1 MARRKRS
8 SFTYSNVP
16 ILKHTRS
23 LFDLSH
29 KYLTSFNVGDLVP
42 VLLEEVYPGDTFKCT
57 ANCVIRTSSALIR
70 PVMDNIFL
78 DIQSYYIPSR
88 ILYNKFVNIFG
99 ENTESAWANTKEYS
113 VPQIISGKVAS
124 KSVADYLTPPPGLTL
139 GSSSKSYGLSC
150 LPFRAFA
157 KVYDDWFRD
166 ENNVL
171 PMHIQTGEFS
181 TSEVLNDKPW
191 SPSNYTGMLPKVAKF
206 HDMFTS
212 CLPAPQKG
220 DGVSISL
227 GGLAPVMAGNPRSD
241 HITNNAASVTGV
253 TMSNID
259 GSPLV
264 SSSSGFGTF
273 GTKGGSGQT
282 QLLFGSGPSTVF
294 ENGVKSYFNNLYAD
308 LSATASAN
316 VNDLRLAFQLQKM
329 LERDARGGTRF
340 IEYLMSHWGVQS
352 PDGRLQRSEFLGGRR
367 IPLNIT
373 QVTQTTGFSKDS
385 NDLGELSANSLTFG
399 KSRFTKSFVEHGYIL
414 TVACVRQ
421 FHTYQQGLRK
431 LFNHRKVRTD
441 FYDPVFANI
450 GEQPVWKSEL
460 YCAGGT
466 ASAPDSDIV
475 FGYQEAWVELRKT
488 PNFITGQMRTGV
500 NGSMD
505 VWHLADSYAN
515 APTLS
520 EGFIEESPIYLDRA
534 LSVDH
539 TVQDQFI
546 ADFYFDEVAYRSLPT
561 YSVPSLI
568 DHN

>member
-1 MARRKRS
+1 MARRRRN

-16 ILKHTRS
+16 ILKHSRS

-99 ENTESAWANTKEYS
+99 ENTDSAWANTTEYS
-113 VPQIISGKVAS
+113 VPQIPSGTVAS
-124 KSVADYLTPPPGLTL
+124 KSVADYLTPPPGLSL
-139 GSSSKSYGLSC
+139 SSSDKGYSISC

-171 PMHIQTGEFS
+171 PMHIQTGPYNV
-181 TSEVLNDKPW
+181 SEALNDRPW
-191 SPSNYTGMLPKVAKF
+191 SPNNYTGMLPKVAKF

-220 DGVSISL
+220 NEVELPLGQYANVVVGDDRRWTNVYIPNSQGQSL
-227 GGLAPVMAGNPRSD
+227 GMLFSGS
-241 HITNNAASVTGV
+241 NASA
-253 TMSNID
+253 IPD
-259 GSPLV
+259 ERFLPLGIKAL
-264 SSSSGFGTF
+264 SASSGKLDTQGTNQNS
-273 GTKGGSGQT
+273 TTGSAYY
-282 QLLFGSGPSTVF
+282 PS
-294 ENGVKSYFNNLYAD
+294 NLYAD
-308 LSATASAN
+308 LSSATAAS

-340 IEYLMSHWGVQS
+340 IEYLMAHWGVQS

-367 IPLNIT
+367 IPLNIN
-373 QVTQTTGFSKDS
+373 QVTQTTGFNKES
-385 NDLGELSANSLTFG
+385 NDLGEMSANSLTYG

-460 YCAGGT
+460 YCLGGS
-466 ASAPDSDIV
+466 SAPSNDTV

-488 PNFITGQMRTGV
+488 PNFITGQMRSGV
-500 NGSMD
+500 TGSMD
-505 VWHLADSYAN
+505 VWHLADSYSN
-515 APTLS
+515 APTLA
-520 EGFIEESPIYLDRA
+520 EDFIEETPIYLDRA

>member
-1 MARRKRS
+1 MARRRRN

-29 KYLTSFNVGDLVP
+29 KYLTSFNTGDLVP

-57 ANCVIRTSSALIR
+57 VNCVIRTSSALIR
-70 PVMDNIFL
+70 PVMDNVFL

-88 ILYNKFVNIFG
+88 ILYNRFVNIFG
-99 ENTESAWANTKEYS
+99 ENTESAWANTTEYS
-113 VPQIISGKVAS
+113 VPHITGGTVAS
-124 KSVADYLTPPPGLTL
+124 KSVADYLTPPPGLSL
-139 GSSSKSYGLSC
+139 SSSDKGYSISC

-171 PMHIQTGEFS
+171 PMHIQTGEYNS
-181 TSEVLNDKPW
+181 SEALNSKPW
-191 SPSNYTGMLPKVAKF
+191 SPNNYTGMLPKVAKF

-220 DGVSISL
+220 DGVSVAL
-227 GGLAPVMAGNPRSD
+227 GGLAPVITGQPRID
-241 HITNNAASVTGV
+241 NLTNQQGGIVGV
-253 TMSNID
+253 TVSNMD

-264 SSSSGFGTF
+264 TGSGFGTF
-273 GTKGGSGQT
+273 GTRGGNSQT
-282 QLLFGSGPSTVF
+282 QLLFGSGTSTVF
-294 ENGVKSYFNNLYAD
+294 ENGSKAYFNNLYAD
-308 LSATASAN
+308 LSSVSSAN

-340 IEYLMSHWGVQS
+340 IEYLMAHWGVQS

-367 IPLNIT
+367 IPLNIN
-373 QVTQTTGFSKDS
+373 QVTQTTGFNKES
-385 NDLGELSANSLTFG
+385 NDLGELSANSLTYG

-460 YCAGGT
+460 FCAGGT
-466 ASAPDSDIV
+466 SQPPTSDIV

-505 VWHLADSYAN
+505 VWHLADNYSN
-515 APTLS
+515 APTLA
-520 EGFIEESPIYLDRA
+520 EDFIQETPIYLDRA

-546 ADFYFDEVAYRSLPT
+546 ADFYFDEVAYRALPT

>member
-1 MARRKRS
+1 MARRRRN

-16 ILKHTRS
+16 ILKHSRS

-113 VPQIISGKVAS
+113 VPQITGGTVAS
-124 KSVADYLTPPPGLTL
+124 KSVADYLTPPPGLSL
-139 GSSSKSYGLSC
+139 SGSDKGYSISC

-171 PMHIQTGEFS
+171 PMHIQTGEYNS
-181 TSEVLNDKPW
+181 SEALNSKPW
-191 SPSNYTGMLPKVAKF
+191 SPNNYTGMLPKVAKF

-220 DGVSISL
+220 DGVSVAL
-227 GGLAPVMAGNPRSD
+227 GGLAPVITGQPRID
-241 HITNNAASVTGV
+241 NLTNQTGGIVGV
-253 TMSNID
+253 TVSNMD

-264 SSSSGFGTF
+264 TGSGFGTF
-273 GTKGGSGQT
+273 GTKGGSYT
-282 QLLFGSGPSTVF
+282 QLLFGTGPSTVF
-294 ENGVKSYFNNLYAD
+294 ENGSRTYFNNLYAD
-308 LSATASAN
+308 LSSVSSAN

-367 IPLNIT
+367 IPLNIN
-373 QVTQTTGFSKDS
+373 QVTQTTGFNKES
-385 NDLGELSANSLTFG
+385 NDLGELSANSLTYG

-460 YCAGGT
+460 FCAGGSSQPPT
-466 ASAPDSDIV
+466 SDTV

-505 VWHLADSYAN
+505 VWHLADNYTN
-515 APTLS
+515 APTLA
-520 EGFIEESPIYLDRA
+520 EYFIEETPIYLDRA

>member
-1 MARRKRS
+1 MMARRRRN

-16 ILKHTRS
+16 ILKHSRS

-99 ENTESAWANTKEYS
+99 ENTESAWANSTEYS
-113 VPQIISGKVAS
+113 VPQIVGGTVAS
-124 KSVADYLTPPPGLTL
+124 KSVADYLTPPPGLSLSNTEK
-139 GSSSKSYGLSC
+139 GYSISC

-157 KVYDDWFRD
+157 KVWDDWFRD

-171 PMHIQTGEFS
+171 PMHIQTGEYKP
-181 TSEVLNDKPW
+181 SEALNDKPW
-191 SPSNYTGMLPKVAKF
+191 SPNNYTGMLPKVAKF

-220 DGVSISL
+220 DSIKL
-227 GGLAPVMAGNPRSD
+227 PMTGDAPVLARGDGHDVTSG
-241 HITNNAASVTGV
+241 TGV
-253 TMSNID
+253 VWGFNGTLNTQYGTPILESN
-259 GSPLV
+259 GSY
-264 SSSSGFGTF
+264 GTIYASP
-273 GTKGGSGQT
+273 GAPVDTTKIGA
-282 QLLFGSGPSTVF
+282 LYPKNLF
-294 ENGVKSYFNNLYAD
+294 AD
-308 LSATASAN
+308 LSDVTAAT
-316 VNDLRLAFQLQKM
+316 VNDLRMAFQLQKM

-340 IEYLMSHWGVQS
+340 IEYLMAHWGVQS

-367 IPLNIT
+367 IPLNIN
-373 QVTQTTGFSKDS
+373 QVTQTTGFNKES
-385 NDLGELSANSLTFG
+385 NDLGEMSANSLTYG

-460 YCAGGT
+460 MCVAGTGM
-466 ASAPDSDIV
+466 PPKNDSV

-488 PNFITGQMRTGV
+488 PNFITGQMRSGV
-500 NGSMD
+500 QGSMD
-505 VWHLADSYAN
+505 VWHLADSYSN
-515 APTLS
+515 PPTLA
-520 EGFIEESPIYLDRA
+520 EEFIEETPIYLDRA